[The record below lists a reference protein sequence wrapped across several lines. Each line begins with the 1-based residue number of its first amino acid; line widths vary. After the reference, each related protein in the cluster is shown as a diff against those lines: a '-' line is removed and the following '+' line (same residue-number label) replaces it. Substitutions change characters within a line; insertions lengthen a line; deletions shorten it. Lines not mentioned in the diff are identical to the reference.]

1 MKTNFAM
8 RFSASGRSI
17 VSKRLKQDSF
27 QGEQFVPMF
36 SGRPERERKKSQ
48 REDTQADAEE
58 GTEEGV
64 AHDMRILHCVI

>member
-1 MKTNFAM
+1 M

-36 SGRPERERKKSQ
+36 SGVLRENERSHK
-48 REDTQADAEE
+48 
-58 GTEEGV
+58 G
-64 AHDMRILHCVI
+64 RILKQTQRREQRRELFMTCADYIVLSET